1 MRFHPSVQI
10 LTWCMLVAALQE
22 MTTGRLMM
30 ASGLI
35 LLCAILIS
43 GHKLILLL
51 RRTRWVMLSLL
62 LIYAFTTPGWALF
75 ELLGVF
81 SPTREGLADGAIQM
95 MRLLATLAALA
106 ILLESL
112 HRQHLIAGLYTLFL
126 PMRILG
132 VSRERLAVRL
142 ALTLHYAEVTM
153 LRVTDDWQ
161 STLRSLFE
169 SHDEPVKHMELEMYR
184 FGFMDAALLIVAT
197 MTIWL
202 TLR

>member
-1 MRFHPSVQI
+1 
-10 LTWCMLVAALQE
+10 
-22 MTTGRLMM
+22 M

-62 LIYAFTTPGWALF
+62 LIYAFTTPGWALL
-75 ELLGVF
+75 ELLGLF
-81 SPTREGLADGAIQM
+81 SPTHEGLADGAIQM

-106 ILLESL
+106 ILLERL

-126 PMRILG
+126 PMQLLG

-142 ALTLHYAEVTM
+142 SLTLHYAEVTM
-153 LRVTDDWQ
+153 LRGTDDWQ

-169 SHDEPVKHMELEMYR
+169 PHDEPVQHVELVMHR
-184 FGFMDAALLIVAT
+184 FGFMDAVLLFVTT

-202 TLR
+202 ILR